1 MDAIATNLEEIR
13 HRIAEAAE
21 RAGRDPASIRLVAVS
36 KTYPAEAVAAA
47 TTTGQ
52 RVFGESRVQ
61 ESRDKIPACP
71 PGLEWHFIGH
81 LQKNKVRQA
90 LPLFP
95 FFHSIDSTALAG
107 AIDRIAGE
115 TGVKAQGLLEVNVS
129 GEETKHGFTPEELRA
144 QFPTLSKLPHLRIR
158 GLMTMAPYS
167 DNPEDARP
175 VFRTLRELRDELQS
189 TYQHPLPELSMGM
202 SGDFEP
208 AIEEGATLVRVGSSI
223 FGARPRPNEEQ

>member
-1 MDAIATNLEEIR
+1 LEEIR
-13 HRIAEAAE
+13 GRLTAAAE
-21 RAGRDPASIRLVAVS
+21 RAGRDPASVRLVAVS

-47 TTTGQ
+47 TSTGQ
-52 RVFGESRVQ
+52 RIFGESRVQ
-61 ESRDKIPACP
+61 DARDKIPACP
-71 PGLEWHFIGH
+71 SGLEWHFIGH

-95 FFHSIDSTALAG
+95 FFHSIDSAALAG

-115 TGVKAQGLLEVNVS
+115 TGAKAQGLLEVNIS
-129 GEETKHGFTPEELRA
+129 GEESKHGFTPDELRA
-144 QFPTLSKLPHLRIR
+144 QFPALAKLPHLRIR

-175 VFRTLRELRDELQS
+175 VFRKLRELRDELQS
-189 TYQHPLPELSMGM
+189 AHQHPLPELSMGM

-223 FGARPRPNEEQ
+223 FGTRPRPNEE

>member
-1 MDAIATNLEEIR
+1 MDAIAANLEEIR
-13 HRIAEAAE
+13 RRMAAAAE
-21 RAGRDPASIRLVAVS
+21 RAGRDPASVRLVAVS
-36 KTYPAEAVAAA
+36 KTYPAGAVAAA
-47 TTTGQ
+47 ASTGQ

-61 ESRDKIPACP
+61 EARDKIPACP
-71 PGLEWHFIGH
+71 SDLEWHFIGH

-95 FFHSIDSTALAG
+95 FFHSIDSAALAG

-115 TGVKAQGLLEVNVS
+115 TGVKAQGLLEVNIS
-129 GEETKHGFTPEELRA
+129 GEESKHGFTPDELRA
-144 QFPTLSKLPHLRIR
+144 QFPALAKLPHLRIR

-175 VFRTLRELRDELQS
+175 VFRKLRELRDELQS
-189 TYQHPLPELSMGM
+189 AHQHPLPELSMGM

-223 FGARPRPNEEQ
+223 FGARPHPQT

>member
-1 MDAIATNLEEIR
+1 MDAIAANLEEIR
-13 HRIAEAAE
+13 RRMAEAA
-21 RAGRDPASIRLVAVS
+21 RRSGRDPASVRLVAVS

-47 TTTGQ
+47 AATGQ

-71 PGLEWHFIGH
+71 SGLEWHFIGH

-144 QFPTLSKLPHLRIR
+144 QFPTLSKLPHLRIL
-158 GLMTMAPYS
+158 GLMTMAPYG

-189 TYQHPLPELSMGM
+189 TCQHPLPELSMGM

-223 FGARPRPNEEQ
+223 FDARPRPNEEQ

>member
-1 MDAIATNLEEIR
+1 MDAIAANLEEIR
-13 HRIAEAAE
+13 RRMAEAA
-21 RAGRDPASIRLVAVS
+21 RRSGRDPASVRLVAVS
-36 KTYPAEAVAAA
+36 KTYPAESVAAA
-47 TTTGQ
+47 AATGQ
-52 RVFGESRVQ
+52 RIFGESRVQ